1 MKQSSRHIPCAVTLK
16 KQSFL
21 SLGGRHSECACYFLN
36 GIGINGAPAEVLN
49 QFRDRLAA
57 IDNRGWS
64 TVQIVD
70 KGIRRIDSQVMVD
83 GG

>member
-36 GIGINGAPAEVLN
+36 GKINGAQAEVLN
-49 QFRDRLAA
+49 QFSDRLAA
-57 IDNRGWS
+57 IDNRGWPA
-64 TVQIVD
+64 VQIVD